1 MKSDSAD
8 NFHRLLKRQISRTLP
23 DSLAADPRLKD
34 FLASVSAA
42 YEDLEAE
49 KLRFERTL
57 EISSEELSTV
67 NKKLSQLNN
76 ELEVKVAGRT
86 EELEKINAQLLQEIH
101 ERHVRE
107 KKMQGAELELR
118 HIKQALLEAQHFASL
133 GSFEIDFSNN
143 FSVFTQQAAD
153 LLGLSVEELSEM
165 DVLLKN
171 LRKNVEKTDL
181 SRIDEVW
188 TEAMKNQTGFRL
200 DFRLNHPSGERL
212 YLDWIV
218 KAQYDSDGKLL
229 KVSGTLQ
236 DVTERIKNE
245 ETIKAYA
252 GNLEKINRELDQ
264 FAYIVSHDLKAPLR
278 AMFNLSEWIE
288 EDLTGKIDT
297 ESAKNFQLLRSRI
310 KRMESLIDG
319 ILQYSRAGRIKA
331 EIQPIDLSGFI
342 QDIIA
347 NLAPPEKF
355 KISVQHEMPV
365 IAIEK
370 IAMEQVFSN
379 FISNAIKYNTAAE
392 PEISISYADQGQDHL
407 FCVADNGPGIEPQFH
422 EKVFQIFQTLQS
434 RDVIESTGVGLAI
447 VKKIIEEKGG
457 KTWVESEPGN
467 GARFLFTLP
476 KQLS

>member
-1 MKSDSAD
+1 
-8 NFHRLLKRQISRTLP
+8 
-23 DSLAADPRLKD
+23 
-34 FLASVSAA
+34 
-42 YEDLEAE
+42 
-49 KLRFERTL
+49 
-57 EISSEELSTV
+57 
-67 NKKLSQLNN
+67 
-76 ELEVKVAGRT
+76 
-86 EELEKINAQLLQEIH
+86 
-101 ERHVRE
+101 
-107 KKMQGAELELR
+107 MQGAELELR

-188 TEAMKNQTGFRL
+188 TEAMENQTGFRL

-288 EDLTGKIDT
+288 EDLTGKMDT

-476 KQLS
+476 K